1 MSDANTSSGDAPRDP
16 FEETRRAF
24 NALPGA
30 EAMRGAQAVMGLD
43 PARLG
48 EAFRTMTQSSLE
60 QSREAYGRMR
70 SVADEATRTLEATV
84 DQAHSGSLNLTR
96 RAIEGLRA
104 QAEMN
109 FEHLQKL
116 STVGSF
122 SELLELQTRYLR
134 RQIELTTDQARA
146 MQEMTRS
153 AADDLMRPAREA
165 AEQTSQGNGE
175 NR

>member
-1 MSDANTSSGDAPRDP
+1 MSDANTPSGDAPRDP

-24 NALPGA
+24 DAMPGA
-30 EAMRGAQAVMGLD
+30 DAMRGAQAAMGLD

-48 EAFRTMTQSSLE
+48 EAFRTMTHSSLE

-70 SVADEATRTLEATV
+70 SAADEATRTLEATI
-84 DQAHSGSLNLTR
+84 DQAHSGSLNLSK

-116 STVGSF
+116 STVSSF
-122 SELLELQTRYLR
+122 SEFMEIQTRYLR
-134 RQIELTTDQARA
+134 RQIELATDQARA

-153 AADDLMRPAREA
+153 AGEDLMRPARDA
-165 AEQTSQGNGE
+165 AKRSDGGE
-175 NR
+175 NP